1 MVGAVLVL
9 VLLVALPFPFSFP
22 FPFPFAGLGLLLLPG
37 WLVGARLD
45 FSLFFS
51 TVLVL
56 VMALL
61 LALALTLLVSNFF
74 HAFGGCFRTAD
85 AGAADVGFSD
95 DVFVSVLHYKMT
107 IRMMKV
113 KFVTVV
119 TDIL

>member
-1 MVGAVLVL
+1 MVGVVLVL

-22 FPFPFAGLGLLLLPG
+22 LPFPFSGLGLLLLPG

-56 VMALL
+56 VLVLVMALL
-61 LALALTLLVSNFF
+61 LVLALALALTLLVSNFF

-85 AGAADVGFSD
+85 AGAADAGFSD
-95 DVFVSVLHYKMT
+95 DVFVSVQYYKN
-107 IRMMKV
+107 
-113 KFVTVV
+113 
-119 TDIL
+119 DN